1 MSPSRMKTLTGD
13 EGRQVGIWIRVSTED
28 QAKGE
33 SPEHH
38 ERRARYYA
46 EAKGW
51 TVKEVYHLEG
61 VSGKLVSQH
70 PETQRM
76 LQDIRSGHIRA
87 LIFSKLARLARN
99 TKELLEFADI
109 FRGCDADLVSLQE
122 SIDTSTPAGR
132 LFYTMIAAMAQWER
146 EEITERIVASV
157 PIRAKLGKP
166 LGGSAQFGYQWK
178 DKKLVIHPE
187 EGPIRKLMYERFAEL
202 GRKKAVAAE
211 LNKAGYRTRGGV
223 KFSASTVGRLIQDPT
238 AKGLHRTN
246 YMKRTDDG
254 SWVLKPESEWIYA
267 EVEPLVSEELWNRCN
282 KLLAN
287 SNSVDH
293 IARPTKRTVHLF
305 AGLAFC
311 TCGEKMYVPRNSP
324 KYVCGEC
331 RTKIPAED
339 LEGIF
344 FDQLTNFLM
353 SNEQVEA
360 FLGRARDGLAQKE
373 ALLASRKKEADRVR
387 QEVDRTYRLYLDK
400 EISSEAFGRF
410 FRPIEEQQKQ
420 LENEIAR
427 LQADVD
433 LLKVD
438 SFSRDQVMN
447 DAHYL
452 QEAWP
457 RLNGQEK
464 RKIVECITNKI
475 VVSKDEIEID
485 LCYLPSSKDM
495 SKRDRSLR
503 GSNPQPLP

>member
-1 MSPSRMKTLTGD
+1 MKTPASNAK
-13 EGRQVGIWIRVSTED
+13 RAVGIWIRVSTED

-38 ERRARYYA
+38 EQRARYYA

-51 TVKEVYHLEG
+51 TVTEVYHLEG
-61 VSGKLVSQH
+61 VSGKFVSQH

-76 LQDIRSGHIRA
+76 LADIRRGHIKA

-99 TKELLEFADI
+99 TKELLEFADM

-178 DKKLVIHPE
+178 DKKLVIDPK
-187 EGPIRKLMYERFAEL
+187 EGPIRKLIYERFAEL
-202 GRKKAVAAE
+202 GRKKAVATE
-211 LNKAGYRTRGGV
+211 LNNAGYRTRGGA

-254 SWVLKPESEWIYA
+254 SWILKPESEWIYSP
-267 EVEPLVSEELWNRCN
+267 VEPLISEELWNRCN
-282 KLLAN
+282 QILG
-287 SNSVDH
+287 NSVNH

-305 AGLAFC
+305 AGLAVC
-311 TCGEKMYVPRNSP
+311 ACGEKMYVPRNSP

-331 RTKIPAED
+331 RTKIPVED

-344 FDQLTNFLM
+344 FEQLRNFLV
-353 SNEQVEA
+353 SNEEVGA
-360 FLGRARDGLAQKE
+360 FLTRARDGLAEKE
-373 ALLASRKKEADRVR
+373 DLLESHRREVERVR
-387 QEVDRTYRLYLDK
+387 EQVDRTYRLYLDG
-400 EISSEAFGRF
+400 EISSDAFGRF

-420 LENEIAR
+420 LDAEIVR
-427 LQADVD
+427 LQADLD

-452 QEAWP
+452 QDAWP
-457 RLNGQEK
+457 RLEHFEK

-475 VVSKDEIEID
+475 VIGKDEIEID

-503 GSNPQPLP
+503 GSNPQPPP